1 MQLAIGLVYHYALRF
16 ITGCSYHVHHFSLY
30 AVAHCSS
37 LYVHRISH
45 WLTFIYKSILGLLP
59 TYLYLHIC
67 RNFSWYGL
75 RSQDII
81 QMQVPRVKTELG
93 KRAFKFS
100 ALSTWNDVQK
110 DLKLTH
116 LVALRDF
123 KTIISDREIS
133 SIGSCHCPV

>member
-1 MQLAIGLVYHYALRF
+1 MVYHCALRF
-16 ITGCSYHVHHFSLY
+16 ITGCSYHVHHCSLY
-30 AVAHCSS
+30 AVAHCSF

-67 RNFSWYGL
+67 RNVSRYGL
-75 RSQDII
+75 HSQDIT

-100 ALSTWNDVQK
+100 APSTWNYVRK

-116 LVALRDF
+116 FVALGDF
-123 KTIISDREIS
+123 KTIIRDREIS
-133 SIGSCHCPV
+133 SIGFCHCTV